1 MIKRIAPIILVAC
14 VAAAFAAMPGLPS
27 GSWQIDN
34 GHSDAR
40 FTVDGTTNFGK
51 TPTTFTVGFTR
62 AIGIVRLDKNDP
74 TKSVIDFK
82 LYPAGSM
89 MPPIDEDGKVKKS
102 WLVNM
107 ANHTLVCFNSQSV
120 TAVGDDK
127 LKATGTLTVTRVDRN
142 VELTPN
148 EAYSGPVYGPPIIHR
163 VSREATFLF
172 LVPAAASGQE
182 ISLTGTTH
190 VNREDFPQLVTAV
203 LNTYWP
209 PVVQDKKCEVPSTVS
224 EDYAG
229 AKCTGKLVDDGS
241 SLPEAP
247 SGVNGREDYPGPSN
261 FNAVTGQH
269 LDLQVHLKLAQ
280 PSAAVAQK
288 AGE

>member
-1 MIKRIAPIILVAC
+1 MIKKVAPIILVAC
-14 VAAAFAAMPGLPS
+14 AAAVFAGMPGQPS
-27 GSWQIDN
+27 GSWQVDN
-34 GHSDAR
+34 GHSDGR

-51 TPTTFTVGFTR
+51 TPTTFTIGFTR
-62 AIGIVRLDKNDP
+62 AIGTVRLDKGDP
-74 TKSVIDFK
+74 TKSVVDFK

-102 WLVNM
+102 WLVNY
-107 ANHTLVCFNSQSV
+107 ANHTLVCFHSKNVS
-120 TAVGDDK
+120 AVGDDK
-127 LKATGTLTVTRVDRN
+127 LKAVGELTVTRVDRN

-148 EAYSGPVYGPPIIHR
+148 EAYSGPVYGPPMIHR
-163 VSREATFLF
+163 ISREATFLF
-172 LVPAAASGQE
+172 LVPAAGAGE
-182 ISLTGTTH
+182 TVTLIGTTH
-190 VNREDFPQLVTAV
+190 VNREDFPQLVSSV

-209 PVVQDKKCEVPSTVS
+209 PVVQDKKCEVPQNAS

-247 SGVNGREDYPGPSN
+247 SSVSKEDYPGPAN
-261 FNAVTGQH
+261 FNAVVGQH
-269 LDLQVHLKLAQ
+269 VDLQVHLRLAQ
-280 PSAAVAQK
+280 AGAAVAQK

>member
-1 MIKRIAPIILVAC
+1 MIKKVAPIILVAC
-14 VAAAFAAMPGLPS
+14 VAAVFAGMPGQPS
-27 GSWQIDN
+27 GSWQVDN
-34 GHSDAR
+34 GHSDGR

-62 AIGIVRLDKNDP
+62 AIGIVRLDKDA
-74 TKSVIDFK
+74 TKSAIDFK

-107 ANHTLVCFNSQSV
+107 ANHTLVCFKSQSV
-120 TAVGDDK
+120 SAVGDDK
-127 LKATGTLTVTRVDRN
+127 LKAVGTLTVTRVDRN

-148 EAYSGPVYGPPIIHR
+148 EAYSGPVYGPPLIHR

-172 LVPAAASGQE
+172 LVPATAAGEE
-182 ISLTGTTH
+182 ITLTGQTQVT
-190 VNREDFPQLVTAV
+190 REGFPQLVSSV

-209 PVVQDKKCEVPSTVS
+209 PVVQDKKCELPANVS

-241 SLPEAP
+241 RLPEAP
-247 SGVNGREDYPGPSN
+247 SGVNKEDYPGPAN
-261 FNAVTGQH
+261 FNSVVGQH
-269 LDLQVHLKLAQ
+269 VDLQVHLRLAQ
-280 PSAAVAQK
+280 AGAAVAQK
-288 AGE
+288 TGE